1 MHVLFG
7 GTKLLQSTG
16 DKGAKIKT
24 PDGGC
29 LAVVLRTGFGTAQ
42 GERPLPAAACL
53 PACQCKLLLF
63 AAVCCCLLPHNCR
76 LPCSCAHC
84 MSSPTRAAVPRP
96 KLNCLVYRRPP
107 DVHHPV
113 LHRASHRSNLEAFLF
128 TLSLTCNALS
138 MPCTAL

>member
-42 GERPLPAAACL
+42 GEHLLPAGC
-53 PACQCKLLLF
+53 P
-63 AAVCCCLLPHNCR
+63 AAVHIARVPLFVLP
-76 LPCSCAHC
+76 S
-84 MSSPTRAAVPRP
+84 
-96 KLNCLVYRRPP
+96 
-107 DVHHPV
+107 PV
-113 LHRASHRSNLEAFLF
+113 LPFVPQAA
-128 TLSLTCNALS
+128 
-138 MPCTAL
+138 